1 MKDTYILGTGYH
13 LPNRKVDNHM
23 ISEIIN
29 TSDEFIRA
37 RIGVETRF
45 HAQSTEATS
54 DLMLLA
60 AKQAVADAG
69 IRLEQLDMLIV
80 NTLSPDIHDP
90 SQACVLASKLGL
102 AELPVF
108 DIRAQCSG
116 LIYGVN
122 IAKNFVAMGEAKYV
136 LVVAGELLSKRMDT
150 SDAGRNLAVMLG
162 DGCGAAVVGQQHSGA
177 RASAKIEDIQL
188 CGDGRQWESLVTRAP
203 GTAQRQFHVPD
214 DGDLGHFY
222 MRMNGPNVFQ
232 HGVSKFCEVA
242 TQILSRNNLQVAD
255 IDKFIVHQ
263 PNLRML
269 EEIQARLDIDPA
281 KVPINVT
288 RYGNMASASTAV
300 TLAENCHNKTIEAG
314 DKVLMLSYGA
324 GATWAGALLQF

>member
-1 MKDTYILGTGYH
+1 
-13 LPNRKVDNHM
+13 
-23 ISEIIN
+23 
-29 TSDEFIRA
+29 
-37 RIGVETRF
+37 
-45 HAQSTEATS
+45 
-54 DLMLLA
+54 
-60 AKQAVADAG
+60 
-69 IRLEQLDMLIV
+69 
-80 NTLSPDIHDP
+80 
-90 SQACVLASKLGL
+90 
-102 AELPVF
+102 
-108 DIRAQCSG
+108 
-116 LIYGVN
+116 
-122 IAKNFVAMGEAKYV
+122 
-136 LVVAGELLSKRMDT
+136 
-150 SDAGRNLAVMLG
+150 
-162 DGCGAAVVGQQHSGA
+162 
-177 RASAKIEDIQL
+177 
-188 CGDGRQWESLVTRAP
+188 
-203 GTAQRQFHVPD
+203 
-214 DGDLGHFY
+214 